1 MNDHYNLHSILDAI
15 DDINNKSKKKNIAPN
30 LIRSQKINV
39 SKNLIKLQ
47 KININTEEE
56 ILPITEKIILE
67 AEEQSNRSKDNSLIL
82 TATNDDVLLLN
93 EEYNDQNLEFVNL
106 EKIKLRIID
115 DLYSQLSQKVKKN
128 TLKIIFD
135 LNQKIIFL
143 EKKINN
149 LNININGEVPDYIDI
164 KNMKRKENKE
174 HLINEDSENE
184 EHFINKENNDVTIA
198 TIETLKLQASLIKNF
213 EKNEKKLRLKIVDL
227 EQDVSILTA
236 RKDIVTNNVSLNQNK
251 FIKTDSK
258 IIKESIFFRE
268 NYERSINDN
277 NELKKKLSISQERIN
292 VFEKNIK
299 ELETSFENLKN
310 ILSKNSIIKQ

>member
-82 TATNDDVLLLN
+82 TTTNEDVLLLN

-106 EKIKLRIID
+106 EKIKLRVID

-149 LNININGEVPDYIDI
+149 LNINNNEEVPDYIDI
-164 KNMKRKENKE
+164 KNMERKENKE

-213 EKNEKKLRLKIVDL
+213 EKNETKLRLKIIDL

-236 RKDIVTNNVSLNQNK
+236 RKDIVTNNVS
-251 FIKTDSK
+251 
-258 IIKESIFFRE
+258 
-268 NYERSINDN
+268 
-277 NELKKKLSISQERIN
+277 
-292 VFEKNIK
+292 
-299 ELETSFENLKN
+299 
-310 ILSKNSIIKQ
+310 